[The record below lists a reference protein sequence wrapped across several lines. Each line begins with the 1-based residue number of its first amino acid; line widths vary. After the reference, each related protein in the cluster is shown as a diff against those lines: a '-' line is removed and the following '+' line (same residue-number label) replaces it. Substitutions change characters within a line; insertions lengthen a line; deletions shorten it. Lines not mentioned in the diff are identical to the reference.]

1 MPVLAGDVDKQLDIF
16 GLKLFCRQ
24 IILESLTSLEL
35 RVGRLR
41 IGARSQNPGVRRP
54 SVKATRVLITG
65 ALVTDCLEVMACLAR
80 QNAHKPSP
88 DSWILAPL
96 LELLQLSQYLL
107 AVLFD
112 LRIVFLGILH
122 R

>member
-1 MPVLAGDVDKQLDIF
+1 M
-16 GLKLFCRQ
+16 
-24 IILESLTSLEL
+24 
-35 RVGRLR
+35 
-41 IGARSQNPGVRRP
+41 
-54 SVKATRVLITG
+54 KATRVLITD
-65 ALVTDCLEVMACLAR
+65 ALGTDYLDVMACPTR

-107 AVLFD
+107 ALLFK

-122 R
+122 RKAFFDKVATFICSAHLNIDCTESDIMHQPIGVELNRFFKAGGCLLIRGWG